1 MSEGFKKSLRIVSN
15 YLNLFS
21 ANFAII
27 KEVQSKIWKEINM
40 KHSKN
45 IMVCVTQQKSCERL
59 IEYGV
64 NLVSSEAD
72 DLHVI
77 HVVKENWKYFGQ
89 LEEKDALDYLFEASK
104 KNQAMLTVL
113 KAKDIEKALSD
124 FAEKNK
130 ITDIIMGESFEGSEQ
145 QNMINRLQEKTQIQ
159 VRFQIVPLNFI
170 EESEILVLESNG

>member
-1 MSEGFKKSLRIVSN
+1 
-15 YLNLFS
+15 
-21 ANFAII
+21 
-27 KEVQSKIWKEINM
+27 M
-40 KHSKN
+40 KHGKN

-64 NLVSSEAD
+64 NLVSNEAD
-72 DLHVI
+72 ELHVI

-145 QNMINRLQEKTQIQ
+145 QNMINRLQEKTHIQ

-170 EESEILVLESNG
+170 EESDILVLENI